1 MRLDCGKV
9 VSGLTVGV
17 PDDWLDVVRSH
28 LPGLAVDRLEV
39 HDEGWDHWVVVV
51 NRAWVFRFARRP
63 DVAKRLCVEQ
73 RVLNHIGH
81 GVQKAG
87 VRVPSPSPVKDER
100 GWVIGS
106 RYPFISGE
114 PLRAAVLDGL
124 DASTSNRIAEH
135 LGSFLTILHDA
146 DVSAFQTQGV
156 PAFQTESFWQQDW
169 REMQDCV
176 LPLLDRDEQ
185 RVILARFGDFFDQ
198 ALSGTLPRALLH
210 GDLTHAHILYDP
222 RVTEA
227 IGIIDFGDVQI
238 GDPAYDFAG
247 LYWDYGPAFVRN
259 VLDHYAACLGAWDVH
274 AFCTRVE
281 YLGLRVGLRELLHA
295 VEHHHTRR
303 MREIR
308 TKLRASLSPR

>member
-1 MRLDCGKV
+1 M
-9 VSGLTVGV
+9 
-17 PDDWLDVVRSH
+17 
-28 LPGLAVDRLEV
+28 
-39 HDEGWDHWVVVV
+39 VV